1 METSELIELIKANPT
16 AALHLF
22 MPYKNNEGLDWLDG
36 GLLTPRRMPPQ
47 VLVSGVYLD
56 LVDYE
61 GGYEGSGEDVVY
73 IFAFKLIDTGLI
85 IECAE
90 LTGNYDSWNGTEW
103 DQTARLVYP
112 KEIMKTI
119 YVHDKPL

>member
-1 METSELIELIKANPT
+1 MQTLELIELIKSDPT

-22 MPYKNNEGLDWLDG
+22 MPRNYGSGLDG
-36 GLLTPRRMPPQ
+36 GLLTPHKLHPQ
-47 VLVSGVYLD
+47 VLASGVYVD
-56 LVDYE
+56 LVNYE
-61 GGYEGSGEDVVY
+61 GGYEGGGENVVY
-73 IFAFKLIDTGLI
+73 VFAFKLIDSGII

-90 LTGNYDSWNGTEW
+90 LTGNYDSWNGTAW

-112 KEIMKTI
+112 KEIMTTI